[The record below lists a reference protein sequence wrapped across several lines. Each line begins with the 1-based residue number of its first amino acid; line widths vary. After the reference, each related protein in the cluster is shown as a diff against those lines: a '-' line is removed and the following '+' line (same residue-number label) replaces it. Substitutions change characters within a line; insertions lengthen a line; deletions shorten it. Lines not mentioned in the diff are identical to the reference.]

1 LAYSLSRSRRC
12 ALWAAA
18 ALLSQ
23 PIALAWFRSGSS
35 EPVSTLFA
43 LVAVSAAWFAYS
55 APELGL
61 WPAVSLSASV
71 VAVHARLENV
81 LLLLPVLFLLCR
93 SRRPIH
99 FPATLAAGVLL
110 CGSLVFAMRHY
121 FGLSGFYLA
130 GLPESSFS
138 WHLFLGN
145 LRGNLVYL
153 AHHATST
160 ALLSGAA
167 AAAIV
172 LWARLGMAA
181 RRWVPMAFLFL
192 PAVSSGLLLF
202 YSYGQYDAPGGSRFL
217 LPIAPAIAAV
227 AAGLLARLPLR
238 AAVGIAPLVGAAIFL
253 QYQQA
258 ASHASQPWASIS
270 QEHDAIRSWAS
281 ALPKGATVIS
291 RLPYIWDNFGV
302 QAVLPEDQPPGN
314 SAGPLYFHFGL
325 VNQPAEWPE
334 GQIPQHRIVTEDGAV
349 CLFRFR

>member
-1 LAYSLSRSRRC
+1 
-12 ALWAAA
+12 
-18 ALLSQ
+18 
-23 PIALAWFRSGSS
+23 
-35 EPVSTLFA
+35 
-43 LVAVSAAWFAYS
+43 
-55 APELGL
+55 
-61 WPAVSLSASV
+61 
-71 VAVHARLENV
+71 
-81 LLLLPVLFLLCR
+81 
-93 SRRPIH
+93 
-99 FPATLAAGVLL
+99 
-110 CGSLVFAMRHY
+110 
-121 FGLSGFYLA
+121 
-130 GLPESSFS
+130 
-138 WHLFLGN
+138 
-145 LRGNLVYL
+145 
-153 AHHATST
+153 
-160 ALLSGAA
+160 
-167 AAAIV
+167 
-172 LWARLGMAA
+172 
-181 RRWVPMAFLFL
+181 MAFLFL